1 MESRNTTAMGALLT
15 PNEEFWPPL
24 SVVRRCLNRTG
35 MLGKC
40 RITRNARRR
49 RIPNRPHLGYREAR
63 AVVVVEGATV

>member
-1 MESRNTTAMGALLT
+1 MGALLT
-15 PNEEFWPPL
+15 PNEE
-24 SVVRRCLNRTG
+24 SGRTG